1 MKSSKKVIK
10 IFSTRSIKT
19 KFMLDTLK
27 SRKYFT
33 TIRRR
38 LEKASIVKDENIDAL
53 DVRQGQDV
61 DPYVVAAIEK
71 RRK

>member
-53 DVRQGQDV
+53 DVR
-61 DPYVVAAIEK
+61 
-71 RRK
+71 